1 MAASRLRNVSAID
14 GRVGADTPPILGN
27 ELGGSGAAR
36 NPWLAQTIALMPIVP
51 SPVATL
57 NSKRH
62 RRCVSLAAMLA
73 AAVALGGCGTS
84 PTESGTL
91 DKALELVG
99 LRKPAAVPSIPKEVA
114 SDLLPRS
121 RQVSLRLHASA
132 VLNTDGNGRSLSVVA
147 RVYKLRSSASF
158 LQLPHEAVA
167 QAGTERGALL
177 PQDVIEVREVVLA
190 PGQRHEVI
198 ETMPPEATHLA
209 VAALFRSPAPQR
221 WRFVFDTRS
230 AAASGVT
237 LGLHG
242 CAMSVAQGQAVDVL
256 PETARLAGVQC
267 Q

>member
-1 MAASRLRNVSAID
+1 MAASRWRNVRAID
-14 GRVGADTPPILGN
+14 GCVGVDTPPILGN

-36 NPWLAQTIALMPIVP
+36 SPELAQTIAFMSNVP
-51 SPVATL
+51 RPVAPW
-57 NSKRH
+57 NS
-62 RRCVSLAAMLA
+62 RRLRRRVSEVALLAAVMVLA
-73 AAVALGGCGTS
+73 GCGTS
-84 PTESGTL
+84 PTESSTL

-99 LRKPAAVPSIPKEVA
+99 LRKPAAVQSLPKELP
-114 SDLLPRS
+114 SELLPRS
-121 RQVSLRLHASA
+121 RQVSLRLHASE

-158 LQLPHEAVA
+158 LQLPHEALT
-167 QAGTERGALL
+167 QSGTERGALL
-177 PQDVIEVREVVLA
+177 PQDVIDVREVVLA

-221 WRFVFDTRS
+221 WRFVFDTKS

>member
-1 MAASRLRNVSAID
+1 MYA
-14 GRVGADTPPILGN
+14 GRSTPPPVLGN
-27 ELGGSGAAR
+27 ELGGSGTAR
-36 NPWLAQTIALMPIVP
+36 DPYRAQTIAFMPIVP
-51 SPVATL
+51 SPVAPWNPRRLRRRGSVSTL
-57 NSKRH
+57 
-62 RRCVSLAAMLA
+62 LAVVM
-73 AAVALGGCGTS
+73 ALGGCGTS

-99 LRKPAAVPSIPKEVA
+99 LRKPAAVQSLPKELP
-114 SDLLPRS
+114 SELLPRS
-121 RQVSLRLHASA
+121 RQVSLRLHASE

-147 RVYKLRSSASF
+147 RVYKLRSSGSF

-177 PQDVIEVREVVLA
+177 PQDVIDVREVVLA

-221 WRFVFDTRS
+221 WRFVFDTKT